1 MDFKQLEAF
10 AAVVNL
16 GSFSKA
22 GDRLF
27 LTQPT
32 ISAHIRALERE
43 LGVQLI
49 VRTTKEVYPS
59 REGKRFYAY
68 AQNIL
73 RMRDDAIA
81 AMTEAVPVVRG
92 VITVA
97 ASTIPAQYIL
107 PDAMAAFCKSYPH
120 AVFRHI
126 CCDSAGVER
135 LVADGEADIGMTG
148 ALMSGSRCSW
158 HDFAGDELVVVTPN
172 TPRYSVFLKEGI
184 PPEVLLR
191 EPFIQRE
198 AGSGTRRAYERF
210 LAAAG
215 INTEQMRVVAE
226 LEDPESVKRSVAR
239 GLGISILSRRAIE
252 EFCSFGLL
260 LALPLTTG
268 VIERRL
274 YIGCRKDTRL
284 SSVARTFL
292 DETISNFQKNAG
304 DDRDI
309 G

>member
-97 ASTIPAQYIL
+97 ASTIPAQ
-107 PDAMAAFCKSYPH
+107 
-120 AVFRHI
+120 
-126 CCDSAGVER
+126 
-135 LVADGEADIGMTG
+135 
-148 ALMSGSRCSW
+148 
-158 HDFAGDELVVVTPN
+158 
-172 TPRYSVFLKEGI
+172 
-184 PPEVLLR
+184 
-191 EPFIQRE
+191 
-198 AGSGTRRAYERF
+198 
-210 LAAAG
+210 
-215 INTEQMRVVAE
+215 
-226 LEDPESVKRSVAR
+226 
-239 GLGISILSRRAIE
+239 
-252 EFCSFGLL
+252 
-260 LALPLTTG
+260 
-268 VIERRL
+268 
-274 YIGCRKDTRL
+274 
-284 SSVARTFL
+284 
-292 DETISNFQKNAG
+292 
-304 DDRDI
+304 
-309 G
+309 

>member
-1 MDFKQLEAF
+1 
-10 AAVVNL
+10 
-16 GSFSKA
+16 
-22 GDRLF
+22 
-27 LTQPT
+27 
-32 ISAHIRALERE
+32 
-43 LGVQLI
+43 
-49 VRTTKEVYPS
+49 
-59 REGKRFYAY
+59 
-68 AQNIL
+68 
-73 RMRDDAIA
+73 
-81 AMTEAVPVVRG
+81 
-92 VITVA
+92 
-97 ASTIPAQYIL
+97 
-107 PDAMAAFCKSYPH
+107 
-120 AVFRHI
+120 
-126 CCDSAGVER
+126 
-135 LVADGEADIGMTG
+135 
-148 ALMSGSRCSW
+148 MSW
-158 HDFAGDELVVVTPN
+158 VVVTPN
-172 TPRYSVFLKEGI
+172 TPQYSVFLKEGI

-274 YIGCRKDTRL
+274 YIGCRKGARL

-309 G
+309 GEKLGLEPARDRVVSIAGAGGKTTLMFALRAAVRAKAIRPQS

>member
-148 ALMSGSRCSW
+148 ALMSGGPYIIPNVKVEGSAIRC
-158 HDFAGDELVVVTPN
+158 N
-172 TPRYSVFLKEGI
+172 
-184 PPEVLLR
+184 
-191 EPFIQRE
+191 
-198 AGSGTRRAYERF
+198 
-210 LAAAG
+210 
-215 INTEQMRVVAE
+215 N
-226 LEDPESVKRSVAR
+226 
-239 GLGISILSRRAIE
+239 E
-252 EFCSFGLL
+252 E
-260 LALPLTTG
+260 
-268 VIERRL
+268 
-274 YIGCRKDTRL
+274 
-284 SSVARTFL
+284 
-292 DETISNFQKNAG
+292 
-304 DDRDI
+304 
-309 G
+309 